1 MTGAPSETLR
11 SAAKPRKNWGTTL
24 VSTRTHTH
32 TCPHAHLCIFIHAYI
47 HARTHK
53 LYICIQHTHRPTRC
67 AGPANAPRRDS
78 VLLPGTW
85 YVFTYVCVCLH
96 FCEYHISCEP
106 CVVTCTHICK
116 HTHTHT
122 HTHLTNIH
130 STPYKYTH
138 THSTLH
144 TLTFQHTHF
153 TLHTYIHT
161 LLTLHY
167 SNRRD
172 RRA

>member
-1 MTGAPSETLR
+1 MCECVYPDLIYPHTHTIHSLTTRTHRCKMTGAPSETLR

-53 LYICIQHTHRPTRC
+53 LYICIHTHTQAHSMCWASKC
-67 AGPANAPRRDS
+67 ATAGFGPASGDLVCVNMC
-78 VLLPGTW
+78 
-85 YVFTYVCVCLH
+85 VCVCLH

-122 HTHLTNIH
+122 HTLN
-130 STPYKYTH
+130 
-138 THSTLH
+138 
-144 TLTFQHTHF
+144 
-153 TLHTYIHT
+153 
-161 LLTLHY
+161 
-167 SNRRD
+167 
-172 RRA
+172 